1 MSDNQISPAATSGV
15 TFATPEATTAFFERE
30 SPPQHFSQRAS
41 TLDELRDVKQNMIQ
55 LFMATVDIAK
65 GMTQNDEGKWVYTPD
80 SDEDLAKM
88 PQNLAVILDEV
99 DGPMRKMT
107 SSLGDKGKL
116 GIALLSYD
124 ALNEEKAGHTKTCD
138 AIDDVLQSN
147 DYEIRDLKATLFAM
161 KEEKYAM
168 EVDKVNIG
176 IAHQEIVRQLMT
188 TVKGLQRDNARL
200 TDVQSQSAL
209 ARDYADASE
218 AAKEA
223 AEMAAALQASIDT
236 LTADDA
242 KFAAGLDAEDAK
254 NAVVATTTKA
264 ANNDKYAA
272 FAGLFESMVD
282 QANEDKDSAGPGH
295 HVIEQTVTTRKVR
308 ITRDPESGVTTKV
321 TDMDAGVLH
330 GEKIGDTD
338 SLTFVT
344 RFGEGQAPE
353 RDERAYHARKH
364 VGTENLA
371 NTFLSGKVR
380 KEINMNSFD

>member
-209 ARDYADASE
+209 ARDYADAS
-218 AAKEA
+218 
-223 AEMAAALQASIDT
+223 AAAMDAE
-236 LTADDA
+236 DA

-353 RDERAYHARKH
+353 RDERAYHACKH

-380 KEINMNSFD
+380 KEITMNSFD

>member
-1 MSDNQISPAATSGV
+1 MSSD
-15 TFATPEATTAFFERE
+15 TPIAQTTAPVSEPE
-30 SPPQHFSQRAS
+30 TYYSQRAS
-41 TLDELRDVKQNMIQ
+41 TLDELDGFKANMRQ
-55 LFMATVDIAK
+55 LFKAAIDLAN
-65 GMTQNDEGKWVYTPD
+65 GMTQHDEGKWFYTPE
-80 SDEDLAKM
+80 SDEDPTMISENIAI
-88 PQNLAVILDEV
+88 ILDG
-99 DGPMRKMT
+99 DGPIRKM
-107 SSLGDKGKL
+107 SVSLADGGKL
-116 GIALLSYD
+116 GSALLSYD
-124 ALNEEKAGHTKTCD
+124 GLNEEKARRDDTCD
-138 AIDDVLQSN
+138 AIDDVLQTN
-147 DYEIRDLKATLFAM
+147 DIKIRELKDQL
-161 KEEKYAM
+161 YDM
-168 EVDKVNIG
+168 EVDKVNI
-176 IAHQEIVRQLMT
+176 ATANQEMVKELMT
-188 TVKGLQRDNARL
+188 KVKVLTTQVHVLQQDNATL
-200 TDVQSQSAL
+200 TTVQSQSAL

-223 AEMAAALQASIDT
+223 AEMAAALQAVIT
-236 LTADDA
+236 LQMADDAKFAAGLDAEDA

-264 ANNDKYAA
+264 AKKDKYAA

-380 KEINMNSFD
+380 KEITMNSFD